1 MRNQTKIIDN
11 HTKPNNNMRRNLL
24 TLLLGGTG
32 VAMTSHSN
40 EPQAGS
46 KNSGGFGSRL
56 RRFGSSIVRNPYRTA
71 QLVFFALIAII
82 VLQNLESTSIDVLF
96 WSFAALPK
104 LVLIF
109 LSMVVGAAAW
119 ELVRRTKG

>member
-1 MRNQTKIIDN
+1 
-11 HTKPNNNMRRNLL
+11 
-24 TLLLGGTG
+24 
-32 VAMTSHSN
+32 MTSHSN

-46 KNSGGFGSRL
+46 ENSGGFGSRL
-56 RRFGSSIVRNPYRTA
+56 HRFGSSIVRNPYRTA

-82 VLQNLESTSIDVLF
+82 VLQNLESTSIDILF

-109 LSMVVGAAAW
+109 VSMVVGAAAW
-119 ELVRRTKG
+119 ELVRRLKG